1 MPYDFKDPKLQFS
14 KLRGA
19 IYQACADRHFATHF
33 AQALFLHKTHLFEP
47 EAICVYSALNGWRR
61 AFTMPDVARFVLE
74 HINDPC
80 CRQTKDKGPLT
91 ILAQDIDW
99 LGCSF
104 DVNTASLIN
113 AELDVKVTLF
123 ETNKGKFQH
132 FLGIAFDTKC
142 AKVLK
147 LNMLDGKVSQRLTL
161 KSPLL
166 WFGVW
171 TVHSMAELRS
181 CGYFQTRMPL
191 HIGCIDKTLC
201 LHPPVGIAVALMRTL
216 SILLITAPGSS
227 SFGRIGL
234 LA

>member
-33 AQALFLHKTHLFEP
+33 AHALFLHKTHLFEP

-104 DVNTASLIN
+104 DVNTASHRRCKRMVACDASVIASWRTALT
-113 AELDVKVTLF
+113 ELVHDLTVVLD
-123 ETNKGKFQH
+123 KF
-132 FLGIAFDTKC
+132 
-142 AKVLK
+142 
-147 LNMLDGKVSQRLTL
+147 
-161 KSPLL
+161 
-166 WFGVW
+166 
-171 TVHSMAELRS
+171 
-181 CGYFQTRMPL
+181 
-191 HIGCIDKTLC
+191 
-201 LHPPVGIAVALMRTL
+201 
-216 SILLITAPGSS
+216 
-227 SFGRIGL
+227 
-234 LA
+234 